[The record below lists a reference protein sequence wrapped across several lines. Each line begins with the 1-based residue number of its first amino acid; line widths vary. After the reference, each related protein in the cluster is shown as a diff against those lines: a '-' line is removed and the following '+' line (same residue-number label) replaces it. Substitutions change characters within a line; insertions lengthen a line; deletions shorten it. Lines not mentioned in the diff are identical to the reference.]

1 MQIKYILLYYYHLLQ
16 YSFCKEEERFRTEV
30 SKIKNASRG
39 VMLWTV
45 ATSLPI
51 ILYFLFL
58 SLSLFFYTYCYLS
71 LYHFFL
77 IVIVVVICFTT
88 FTALST
94 IFIHFNMR
102 CRLISPV

>member
-1 MQIKYILLYYYHLLQ
+1 ANEIYFIILLPPVT

-58 SLSLFFYTYCYLS
+58 SLSFFFYTYCYLS

-88 FTALST
+88 FTALSCFYYMYT
-94 IFIHFNMR
+94 YIQQ
-102 CRLISPV
+102 